1 MDEKTRA
8 EIDKIVFKAIQKV
21 GFKEPP
27 ITIEPILHELEV
39 DRNFVDIEDPSLI
52 LFAHL
57 QSAEDALSFPPG
69 N

>member
-1 MDEKTRA
+1 MDEKTRS

-39 DRNFVDIEDPSLI
+39 DRNFVDIEDPSL
-52 LFAHL
+52 LKGF
-57 QSAEDALSFPPG
+57 
-69 N
+69 